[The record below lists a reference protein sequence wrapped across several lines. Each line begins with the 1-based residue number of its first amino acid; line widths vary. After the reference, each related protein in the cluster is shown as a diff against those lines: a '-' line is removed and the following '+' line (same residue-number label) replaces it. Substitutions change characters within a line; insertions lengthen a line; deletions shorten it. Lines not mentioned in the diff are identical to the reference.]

1 MKEIIPLNEDEVKS
15 ELREKVRKSVDD
27 TLNTTKRMKALRSFV
42 FVCSCAGDGAVIF
55 QPQMKG
61 VAAYN

>member
-27 TLNTTKRMKALRSFV
+27 TLNTTKRMKALRSF
-42 FVCSCAGDGAVIF
+42 
-55 QPQMKG
+55 
-61 VAAYN
+61 